1 MNQFA
6 IEAGAVKA
14 MMIAARVGAIF
25 VFAPVFGG
33 TAVSARIKAGLTLAI
48 TALLFPLLPTPAFGL
63 DSSQLAMAMLG
74 EAALGLLAGLSLQ
87 LVLEA
92 AQLAGHVAGF
102 QMGFSLVN
110 VIDPQSEVDTPVL
123 SVLHG
128 LIVTLIFL
136 RLEVH
141 HWLLRGVV
149 KSFTWV
155 PAGSVAMT
163 GVVKGVLLK
172 AGSAMWLAGVQM
184 AAPVLLAT
192 VVTDV
197 ALGLLGRA
205 SPQLPVLFVSLSVK
219 NIVGALAMIGSLA
232 FWPGLLE
239 RWFAAA
245 MGAAEAAL
253 RLGH

>member
-1 MNQFA
+1 
-6 IEAGAVKA
+6 
-14 MMIAARVGAIF
+14 
-25 VFAPVFGG
+25 
-33 TAVSARIKAGLTLAI
+33 
-48 TALLFPLLPTPAFGL
+48 
-63 DSSQLAMAMLG
+63 
-74 EAALGLLAGLSLQ
+74 
-87 LVLEA
+87 
-92 AQLAGHVAGF
+92 
-102 QMGFSLVN
+102 
-110 VIDPQSEVDTPVL
+110 
-123 SVLHG
+123 
-128 LIVTLIFL
+128 
-136 RLEVH
+136 
-141 HWLLRGVV
+141 
-149 KSFTWV
+149 
-155 PAGSVAMT
+155 MT